1 MWAALYPLR
10 ASEDPS
16 APTAVATSVDTPD
29 AAGTDDAMFPS
40 FAGAFVTVPPRPLIL
55 FNSPVYPDLLAR
67 FATCVQRSTSAAA
80 HALLLRRGMLLRDQV
95 VVKPCLCNEYFSVIN

>member
-1 MWAALYPLR
+1 MWAAPYPLR

-40 FAGAFVTVPPRPLIL
+40 FAGAFVTVPPQLLVL
-55 FNSPVYPDLLAR
+55 FDSPVYPDLLMR
-67 FATCVQRSTSAAA
+67 FATCVSNVQRPPPRIRACATSPSG
-80 HALLLRRGMLLRDQV
+80 HTT
-95 VVKPCLCNEYFSVIN
+95 